1 MKHLNL
7 FGCYSREKFDSTT
20 FWYKGETMK
29 GIITLCGSTRFF
41 KEFDEMNLLLTLND
55 YAVFSLGCHTR
66 DDTSII
72 EANKLKPMLD
82 KLHREKID
90 ISDAIV
96 VIDKNGYVG
105 EHTRSEIKYA
115 KEKKKAIYFLEN
127 STFLN
132 LIPIDQQSST
142 KVKP

>member
-1 MKHLNL
+1 
-7 FGCYSREKFDSTT
+7 
-20 FWYKGETMK
+20 MK

-55 YAVFSLGCHTR
+55 YAVFSLGCHTK
-66 DDTSII
+66 DDGEIP
-72 EANKLKPMLD
+72 EVQKNKTILD
-82 KLHREKID
+82 RLHREKID

-96 VIDKNGYVG
+96 VIDKDGYVG

-115 KEKKKAIYFLEN
+115 REKKKAVYFLEN

-132 LIPIDQQSST
+132 LIPIYDQQNNTNVMKS
-142 KVKP
+142 